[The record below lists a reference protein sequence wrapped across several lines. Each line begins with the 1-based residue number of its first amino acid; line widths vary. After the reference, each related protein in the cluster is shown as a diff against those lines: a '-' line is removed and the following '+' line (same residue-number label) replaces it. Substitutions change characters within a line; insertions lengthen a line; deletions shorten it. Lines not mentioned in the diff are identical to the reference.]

1 MDRRRGGSSS
11 LESMDP
17 ELRQSP
23 VHRPYAPTH
32 THAHSVHTNPPTVLL
47 PNQTYPENSLM
58 RTQSLGMVD
67 HAARKIKEK
76 DWYETSLDAA
86 RPPPTPPLP
95 PHTPTLPHIHSHTS
109 GSSTRSSEAD
119 PTDQIHMPITQQLSF
134 DTASSLIL

>member
-1 MDRRRGGSSS
+1 
-11 LESMDP
+11 
-17 ELRQSP
+17 
-23 VHRPYAPTH
+23 
-32 THAHSVHTNPPTVLL
+32 
-47 PNQTYPENSLM
+47 M

-95 PHTPTLPHIHSHTS
+95 AHTPTPG

-119 PTDQIHMPITQQLSF
+119 LMDLPTHMPISQQLSF
-134 DTASSLIL
+134 DTASSPILYLTHNTQFKIIHEYVFVLMHNYDL